1 MIKPVLPASLAIAL
15 ATIVLPHPGG
25 PCNNKPGRKINQ
37 YQLLNQIS
45 HFFLVKQFNCWCTKN
60 ILINIL

>member
-25 PCNNKPGRKINQ
+25 PCNNKPGRKIDQ
-37 YQLLNQIS
+37 YQLLNQII
-45 HFFLVKQFNCWCTKN
+45 HFFLGQTVY
-60 ILINIL
+60 LLVY

>member
-25 PCNNKPGRKINQ
+25 PCNNKPGRKIYK

-45 HFFLVKQFNCWCTKN
+45 HFFYQT
-60 ILINIL
+60 IS